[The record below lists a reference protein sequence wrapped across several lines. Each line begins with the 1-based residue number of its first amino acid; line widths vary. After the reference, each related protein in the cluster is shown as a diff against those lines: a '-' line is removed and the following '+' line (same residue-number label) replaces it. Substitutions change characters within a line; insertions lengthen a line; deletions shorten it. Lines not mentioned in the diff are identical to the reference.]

1 MANTYSDLMGT
12 TVAAN
17 YNKVSATS
25 ALGTR
30 SLRFIKVTAVHN
42 SGAVDFSKAILAGTG
57 SYTAADSLWAKA
69 TRALQGTA
77 EVYIYFTPGTAGFM
91 VAVADDTVND
101 SDTSSNLPGGYGDTE
116 AAILDACG
124 IDTSVTIAAVTIQS
138 GGITIT

>member
-30 SLRFIKVTAVHN
+30 SLRFLKVTAVH
-42 SGAVDFSKAILAGTG
+42 SASAVDFSKAVLAGTG

-91 VAVADDTVND
+91 VAVADDTIND
-101 SDTSSNLPGGYGDTE
+101 SDTSSNVPGGYGDME
-116 AAILDACG
+116 GAILDACG
-124 IDTSVTIAAVTIQS
+124 IDTSVTVAAVTIQA